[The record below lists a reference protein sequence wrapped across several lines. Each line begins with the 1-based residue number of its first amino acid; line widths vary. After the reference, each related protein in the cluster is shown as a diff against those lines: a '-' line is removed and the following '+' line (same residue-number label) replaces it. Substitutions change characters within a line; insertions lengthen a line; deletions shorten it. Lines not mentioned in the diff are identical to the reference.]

1 MGLTDEDSIGFR
13 LKIKTTVILPSNS
26 TDESFKRIRLKIK
39 TVTI

>member
-1 MGLTDEDSIGFR
+1 LGLTDEDSIGFH

-26 TDESFKRIRLKIK
+26 TDENFKQIRLKMK